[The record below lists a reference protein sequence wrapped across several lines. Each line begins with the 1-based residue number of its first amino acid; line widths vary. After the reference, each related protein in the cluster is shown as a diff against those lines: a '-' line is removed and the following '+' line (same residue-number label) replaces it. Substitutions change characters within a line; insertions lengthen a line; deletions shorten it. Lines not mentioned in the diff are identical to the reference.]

1 MLALNAAVE
10 AARAGE
16 AGRGFAVVAEEVRAL
31 AGRTSEA
38 SRETAAMIERS
49 LGATARGVALN
60 ESVLEQLRQID
71 TRVGHVSAMIGEI
84 AESSTRQRDGVH
96 QITAAVEQ
104 ASQVTQGTAASSEES
119 AAASEELSSQAAL
132 MLSTI
137 RQFALDDESGRPRS
151 ALRVRALAARA

>member
-1 MLALNAAVE
+1 
-10 AARAGE
+10 
-16 AGRGFAVVAEEVRAL
+16 
-31 AGRTSEA
+31 
-38 SRETAAMIERS
+38 MIERS